1 MSLVTFIG
9 VLAFPIMGVLL
20 VLSLLVSTVGVF
32 YSWMHR
38 GD

>member
-9 VLAFPIMGVLL
+9 VLAFPIMGLL
-20 VLSLLVSTVGVF
+20 LAVALLMSTVGVF